1 MEQYLRNYGSYEK
14 SLIYSFSLG
23 QGGVGDC
30 IKFFIAVLN
39 ECIDTKKKIYYL
51 ITDAP
56 VEEFI
61 KLNYPQFYIT
71 KSRLVTLNNYE
82 IREPTFYY
90 NSFNYEQITI
100 PINTIF
106 HFSDI
111 IIDNKKK
118 LFPESINYYSIHVRL
133 GDKYLET
140 DKTFVLC
147 KEDTRT
153 YNNQKICEYIESL
166 DGNVLLFSDNNE
178 FKLRMKNKYKKIIIL
193 NSSIGHTSLSNTSRQ
208 QTIDT
213 ITEFYILTMSDNIAV
228 NTKSGFSMMASKF
241 NKIPV
246 IELF

>member
-1 MEQYLRNYGSYEK
+1 MEQYLRHYDSYEK

-23 QGGVGDC
+23 EGGIGDC
-30 IKFFIAVLN
+30 IKFFMAVLN

-56 VEEFI
+56 IEEFI
-61 KLNYPQFYIT
+61 KLHYSQLYIT
-71 KSRLVTLNNYE
+71 KSQLTTLNNYE
-82 IREPTFYY
+82 IRGPVYYY
-90 NSFNYEQITI
+90 NSFNYDQITM
-100 PINTIF
+100 PVNTIF
-106 HFSDI
+106 RFSDI

-118 LFPESINYYSIHVRL
+118 LFPETISYYSIHIRL

-153 YNNQKICEYIESL
+153 YNEEKICEYIDSL
-166 DGNVLLFSDNNE
+166 DGNVLLFSDNNKL
-178 FKLRMKNKYKKIIIL
+178 KLRMKNKYKKIKII

-208 QTIDT
+208 QIIDT

-241 NKIPV
+241 NETLV
-246 IELF
+246 IELL